1 MALSAVSSAV
11 TTIGELIAKE
21 AISLWG
27 VQDKVNR
34 LQNELK
40 RMVWGRP
47 RCLRKF
53 TSTAM
58 VRHSQL
64 SDTNLAAELFNLL
77 KEKRCLLVLDDI
89 WSIEAWDSLRP
100 AFPIADDARS
110 KILLTSRNKEV
121 ASHADGRGYLLELEC
136 LKEEDSWE
144 LFRKTAISNTNSSG
158 YEAGARMKEL
168 GKEMVK
174 HCAGLP
180 LAIVVLGGIL
190 TTKCSPKEWQMVQEN
205 VKSYLN
211 RAEGI
216 VSSKQ
221 EEEDGWE
228 TAEDVAQG
236 YLIELA
242 ERYMIQVR
250 ERDEA
255 TSKME
260 TFQMHHLMRDLCL
273 SRAKQQ
279 NFVFIVDR
287 SDARSLSAINRKV
300 HRVSVQKCIRVQYI
314 QSPNLRS
321 LLFFKAFLPSS
332 RKLYIPFER
341 RMLEMLNR
349 QGRINIGDD
358 EGELEGGLRYI
369 FNNFKLPRVLNYGE
383 EIYTGNLR
391 CLQTL
396 DLGVDHSVYVPDVI
410 WMMEQLRHLY
420 LPVRCKCKT
429 KLKLGTLENLQTL
442 VNFNTQI
449 CYLEDLTNMG
459 KLRVLEIN
467 GAFKI
472 EDFNREELDKN
483 QLIIQSLSL
492 NAGISK
498 LPRYLSRNLSFNA
511 GLSKL
516 PSCLSPNL
524 AYIQLTRCK
533 LEEDPMPMLGRLP
546 NLRVLE
552 VENNGFIGERML
564 CFAPGFPHLYT
575 LRLWGLDNLEEL
587 KVFDGAMPSLWRLE
601 IENCGNLKSI
611 C

>member
-58 VRHSQL
+58 F
-64 SDTNLAAELFNLL
+64 ELGLITLL
-77 KEKRCLLVLDDI
+77 GSTFLRNSNKG
-89 WSIEAWDSLRP
+89 SLRP

-483 QLIIQSLSL
+483 QLIIQSVYLQSLSI
-492 NAGISK
+492 ISDEEIDPMH
-498 LPRYLSRNLSFNA
+498 LDHLLLSCYGS
-511 GLSKL
+511 
-516 PSCLSPNL
+516 
-524 AYIQLTRCK
+524 LTRCK